1 MEEIIELKEKAK
13 MLEDV
18 RQKNK
23 KVYKIWD
30 IVVVVILAVLSD
42 CNEWSEIEDFA
53 YERKDFLKK
62 YFAPDEL
69 LAFYGKYYEG
79 QKFIKVMEAGAEEKL
94 EGGMMSGNAC
104 SGWDG
109 LKIYVTGNEER
120 MVLTAHFDNLG
131 KGASGAAVQCLN
143 LMLGCEEAKGLNL

>member
-1 MEEIIELKEKAK
+1 
-13 MLEDV
+13 
-18 RQKNK
+18 
-23 KVYKIWD
+23 
-30 IVVVVILAVLSD
+30 
-42 CNEWSEIEDFA
+42 
-53 YERKDFLKK
+53 
-62 YFAPDEL
+62 
-69 LAFYGKYYEG
+69 
-79 QKFIKVMEAGAEEKL
+79 MEAGAEEKL

-104 SGWDG
+104 SGLDG